1 MDQFGIKKA
10 QLEIMDNH
18 VVKMSSTDYK
28 CHLFYKTDNKYDTK
42 PIIHE
47 IRKSSGSPA
56 RLHLTYEEMK
66 EKFGENKFYIFES

>member
-10 QLEIMDNH
+10 LIKIADNE

-28 CHLFYKTDNKYDTK
+28 CHLFYKSTDNFGK

-47 IRKSSGSPA
+47 VIRNAGKNIK
-56 RLHLTYEEMK
+56 LHLTREEMI
-66 EKFGENKFYIFES
+66 EKFGENKFYIYDK